1 MSLLTFALLVF
12 IQLIASQEK
21 ELPPAPNT
29 NPQHS
34 NRLRPGGELDSNQRD
49 APQFLPMTNRGK
61 QIQLFSLASK
71 GK

>member
-21 ELPPAPNT
+21 EHPPYP

-34 NRLRPGGELDSNQRD
+34 NCLRPREELDSNQRD

>member
-1 MSLLTFALLVF
+1 MSLLTSALLVF

-21 ELPPAPNT
+21 ELPPQH
-29 NPQHS
+29 QHS
-34 NRLRPGGELDSNQRD
+34 NRLRPGEELDSSQRD